1 MAQPANTFATNDQVG
16 IREDLS
22 DVIYNISPVDVP
34 FTSSI
39 RHIEASNTT
48 HEWQTDSLASA
59 ANNAA
64 IEGDDASA
72 GASSAT
78 TRLNNYTQIS
88 EKVARV
94 TGTARA
100 VDTAG
105 RADELDYQVMKR
117 GKEIKRDIELAAL
130 SNKAKVAG
138 NDTLARQAAGVPS
151 YVTTNISVGSG
162 GSGATGDGSDTMT
175 EGTERAFTEEMLKTV
190 IESAWTEGGSPNV
203 IMAQA
208 FNRSAISS
216 FSTNRSNIQRAEDS
230 TLHATFEV
238 YESDYGELKIVPNRF
253 GDASMAYVLDLEH
266 WALAHVPGRAMVTY
280 DIAKTGDSDAKQVL
294 SEWTVEACQEASSG
308 IIAGLS
314 TS

>member
-22 DVIYNISPVDVP
+22 DVIYNISPVEVP
-34 FTSSI
+34 FTSSV
-39 RHIEASNTT
+39 RHIDATSTT
-48 HEWQTDSLASA
+48 HEHQTDSLASA

-78 TRLNNYTQIS
+78 TRLTNFTQIS

-94 TGTARA
+94 SGTARA

-117 GKEIKRDIELAAL
+117 GKELKRDVEFAVL

-138 NDTLARQAAGVPS
+138 NDTLARQCAGLPS
-151 YVTTNISVGSG
+151 WIVTNTDFGSG
-162 GSGATGDGSDTMT
+162 GSAATGDGTDTAT
-175 EGTERAFTEEMLKTV
+175 NGTQRAFTEDQLKTV
-190 IESAWTEGGSPNV
+190 IEACWTEGGNPNV
-203 IMAQA
+203 IMAGA
-208 FNRSAISS
+208 FNRSAISA
-216 FSTNRSNIQRAEDS
+216 FSTNRSNIQRAEDK
-230 TLHATFEV
+230 TLHATFEI
-238 YESDYGELKIVPNRF
+238 YESDYGELKIIPNRF
-253 GDASMAYVLDLEH
+253 QPARTVFVLDMDH
-266 WALAHVPGRAMVTY
+266 WALAHIPGRAMVAY

-294 SEWTVEACQEASSG
+294 TEFTVEACQEKASG
-308 IIAGLS
+308 AVYDLT